1 MIIMKFIVT
10 GSAGN
15 VSKPLTEFLLQA
27 GHQVSVVSRNADN
40 IAGLVKQGATAAI
53 GNMEDLAF
61 LKQTFEGADGVYL
74 MLPPMWDSADQ
85 KQQSID
91 YAERFKTAIQSTGV
105 KNVVFLSSYGAHRHN
120 DAGPISGMGLAEDVL
135 NTLGAEVN
143 VLSLRTGYFYSNL
156 LLSIDLI
163 KKAGHMGNMFD
174 IPQGTFTVVD
184 PEDIAR
190 TVAAAFA
197 TQNFKGHSYQY
208 VVSDLTGTDEIATLI
223 GKEIGIPDLKW
234 EKFEQEDFR
243 QVLLGYGF
251 AKGAAGDY
259 VEMFDTLDKGLLFE
273 HFFETKAAFGGTSI
287 EAFAKRFAAIYNAR

>member
-1 MIIMKFIVT
+1 MKFVVT

-15 VSKPLTEFLLQA
+15 VSKPLTELLLQA
-27 GHQVSVVSRNADN
+27 GHHVNVVTRKAEN
-40 IAGLVKQGATAAI
+40 IAELVKQGATAAV
-53 GNMEDLAF
+53 GNMEDVAF
-61 LKQTFEGADGVYL
+61 LTKIFTGADGVYL
-74 MLPPMWDSADQ
+74 MLPPMWDSVDQ
-85 KQQSID
+85 KQQSIQ
-91 YAERFKTAIQSTGV
+91 YAENFKMAIQSTGV
-105 KNVVFLSSYGAHRHN
+105 KNVVFLSSYGAHRHT

-135 NTLGAEVN
+135 NTLGADVN

-190 TVAAAFA
+190 TAATALA
-197 TQNFKGHSYQY
+197 TQNFKGHSYVY
-208 VVSDLTGTDEIATLI
+208 VVSDLTGTDEIASLI

-234 EKFEQEDFR
+234 EKFKHEDFR

-251 AKGAAGDY
+251 AKGAANDY

-273 HFFETKAAFGGTSI
+273 HFFEIKAAFGGTSI
-287 EAFAKRFAAIYNAR
+287 EAFAKRFAAIYKAR

>member
-1 MIIMKFIVT
+1 MKFVVT

-15 VSKPLTEFLLQA
+15 VSKPLATLLLAA
-27 GHQVSVVSRNADN
+27 GHQVSVVTRNADN
-40 IAGLVKQGATAAI
+40 VNELVKHGADAAV
-53 GNMEDLAF
+53 GSMDNVAF
-61 LKQTFEGADGVYL
+61 LTKTFADADGVYL

-85 KQQSID
+85 KTQSIE
-91 YAERFKTAIQSTGV
+91 YAENFKKAIEATGV
-105 KNVVFLSSYGAHRHN
+105 KNVVFLSSYGAHRPT

-135 NTLGAEVN
+135 NTLAADVN

-163 KKAGHMGNMFD
+163 KKTGHMGNMFD

-190 TVAAAFA
+190 TAAAALA
-197 TQNFKGHSYQY
+197 TQNFKGHSYAY
-208 VVSDLTGTDEIATLI
+208 VVSDLTGTDEIAALI
-223 GKEIGIPDLKW
+223 GKEIGLPDLKW
-234 EKFEQEDFR
+234 EKFDQEDFR

-251 AKGAAGDY
+251 AKGAANDY

-287 EAFAKRFAAIYNAR
+287 EAFAKRFAAIYIAR